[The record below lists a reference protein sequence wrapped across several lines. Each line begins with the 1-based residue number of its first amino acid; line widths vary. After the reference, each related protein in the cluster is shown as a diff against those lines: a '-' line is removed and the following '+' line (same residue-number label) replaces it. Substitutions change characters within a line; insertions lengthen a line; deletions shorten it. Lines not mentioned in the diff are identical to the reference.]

1 MPTNPFF
8 QDYRGEQ
15 DLVDELTIETIQ
27 ATGRDMLYIPR
38 EFVNMDEL
46 FGEDTTNRFK
56 NAYTIEMYIK
66 NIYDFDG
73 QNDVVSKFGINI
85 SNRVTLV
92 VSKTRFKNIVTRKQ
106 SEILYPRTGDLI
118 YFSLS
123 DSLFEINEV
132 DAKDPFYQFGKL
144 TTYTLFCELFTYS
157 NETIET
163 GWPDVDRIETER
175 KQYALKVST
184 GITAQDSNFK
194 SYKMGENVY
203 QVAGTTGATGNYSNA
218 TASGVLLD
226 YISGATFNTLY
237 IGNISGTFNSGSD
250 ETIIGET
257 SHAEYSIL
265 QTSTSNIVLQTGP
278 QSYPTATKDNDILQ
292 KSSKTIFDFTE
303 TDPFSEGKY

>member
-1 MPTNPFF
+1 MATNPFF

-38 EFVNMDEL
+38 EFVNIDEL
-46 FGEDTTNRFK
+46 FGEDSRNRFK

-85 SNRVTLV
+85 TNRVTLV
-92 VSKTRFKNIVTRKQ
+92 VSKTRFKKVITTKQ
-106 SEILYPRTGDLI
+106 PEILFPRSGDLI
-118 YFSLS
+118 YFPLS
-123 DSLFEINEV
+123 ESLFEINEV

-144 TTYTLFCELFTYS
+144 TTYTIFCELFTYN

-163 GWPDVDRIETER
+163 GWPDVDQIETDR
-175 KQYALKVST
+175 KQYATKMLL
-184 GITAQDSNFK
+184 GITAQNSNFK
-194 SYKMGENVY
+194 TYKLGENAY
-203 QVAGTTGATGNYSNA
+203 QVAG
-218 TASGVLLD
+218 
-226 YISGATFNTLY
+226 ISGATGQFNNATAQGVVLDYVVGVTYNTLY
-237 IGNISGTFNSGSD
+237 LGNVEGNFITGQN

-257 SHAEYSIL
+257 SNAVYSVTDTSISNVIL
-265 QTSTSNIVLQTGP
+265 QTDP
-278 QSYPTATKDNDILQ
+278 QSGLTASKDNDLLQ
-292 KSSKTIFDFTE
+292 KSSNSIFDFTE